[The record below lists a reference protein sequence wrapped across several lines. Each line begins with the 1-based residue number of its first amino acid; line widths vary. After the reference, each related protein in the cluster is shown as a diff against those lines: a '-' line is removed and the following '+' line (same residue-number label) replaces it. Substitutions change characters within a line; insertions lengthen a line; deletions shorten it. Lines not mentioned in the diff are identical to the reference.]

1 MQKKQ
6 FIYQYVQGL
15 QKKKLP
21 DGRNAHVNIMNN
33 LQWIKII
40 KKHKKKDFK
49 IFIRF
54 DENTKLNII

>member
-1 MQKKQ
+1 MYKAC
-6 FIYQYVQGL
+6 
-15 QKKKLP
+15 KKKLP